1 MVLMRATDCERSMG
15 SNSVSLIWHGPN
27 VGELIVLRGSCS
39 WRQKKRSI

>member
-27 VGELIVLRGSCS
+27 VGELIVKHGKDEAQDVISR
-39 WRQKKRSI
+39 